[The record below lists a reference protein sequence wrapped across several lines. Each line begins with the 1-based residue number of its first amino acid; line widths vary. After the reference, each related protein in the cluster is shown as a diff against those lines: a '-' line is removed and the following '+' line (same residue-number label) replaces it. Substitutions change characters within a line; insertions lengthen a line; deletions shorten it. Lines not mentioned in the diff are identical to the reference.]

1 MRFFSK
7 SHAARRERSPSTN
20 SPKSVQML
28 QSQYQFSNVCASVL
42 LNTES
47 SFFVYFF
54 IYSNVS
60 ASVVLTLQN
69 VTGCWLL
76 RMSVEDGQIL
86 ESRENNEEMR
96 DTERERERKREKE
109 RASERDRESEG
120 EREASQKSSMAKLH
134 DDFCKFCHSVKQ
146 ALRRNCKV
154 TFASS
159 AIPLNENFGIPN
171 CTGGFGCAKTYN
183 IGCWLEPP
191 TRW

>member
-69 VTGCWLL
+69 VTGC
-76 RMSVEDGQIL
+76 
-86 ESRENNEEMR
+86 
-96 DTERERERKREKE
+96 
-109 RASERDRESEG
+109 
-120 EREASQKSSMAKLH
+120 
-134 DDFCKFCHSVKQ
+134 
-146 ALRRNCKV
+146 
-154 TFASS
+154 
-159 AIPLNENFGIPN
+159 
-171 CTGGFGCAKTYN
+171 
-183 IGCWLEPP
+183 
-191 TRW
+191 